1 MKNIARHQF
10 TTRLGRLMPRPA
22 LSALA
27 LLAALLAGACASSP
41 STADIQIH
49 TAADSKA
56 KLGSYK
62 SFAWYASDAMLH
74 DRTGVWVP
82 KDVDTQSEVEFLVD
96 KGLREHGLTVAQDRP
111 DLFVSLLIVADV
123 QDVQEIKSKRGEQ
136 LSSFDPVGQGALLVE
151 LIDAETG
158 KTVWLGGAEGDVR
171 QSRSVEESK
180 QRLAYAVDKIFSQL
194 PR

>member
-1 MKNIARHQF
+1 MKNITRHQV
-10 TTRLGRLMPRPA
+10 TAQLGRLLPRPA
-22 LSALA
+22 WSALA
-27 LLAALLAGACASSP
+27 LLAAVSAGACASSAT
-41 STADIQIH
+41 SDIQVH

-56 KLGSYK
+56 NLVHYK
-62 SFAWYASDAMLH
+62 SFAWYASDALLH

-96 KGLREHGLTVAQDRP
+96 KGLREHGLTVAQERP
-111 DLFVSLLIVADV
+111 DLFVSLVIVADV

-136 LSSFDPVGQGALLVE
+136 LSTFDPVGQGALLVE

-180 QRLAYAVDKIFSQL
+180 QRLAYAVDKIFAQL